1 MNSFPWKQRLSCRAG
16 YHFNQSLRV
25 VRFIAA
31 KGPEIIFC
39 FSWMMIILFLFLDQV
54 RLGQVSF
61 KLGFFGYLVPKKP
74 RESGASVFD
83 AESVIHAC
91 FAGLQ

>member
-1 MNSFPWKQRLSCRAG
+1 LKFQEHEKHRSRNKEIKYYFKIISVGIQKESDQMNSFPWKQRLGCRAG

-39 FSWMMIILFLFLDQV
+39 FSWMMIILFLFLD
-54 RLGQVSF
+54 
-61 KLGFFGYLVPKKP
+61 
-74 RESGASVFD
+74 
-83 AESVIHAC
+83 
-91 FAGLQ
+91 